1 MTFDSKTLEGGSYK
15 GERPMEMKDLVCV
28 VTGAGQG
35 IGQAVAEKFFN
46 EGACVS
52 LWDMDGALARKAALS
67 IDPSGERTMA
77 VPMNVTREAESVEA
91 VRKTIEQFSRI
102 DVLVN
107 VAGISRHKT
116 LENMTLKLWQ
126 QVIDVD
132 MKGVFLCCK
141 AVVPVMK
148 VQKRGKIVNISSL
161 GGRTGRPGVG
171 VNYAAAK
178 AGVIGITQLLA
189 KELGPAGIY
198 VNAIAPGPILTEQTR
213 QYPPEV
219 FAAWN
224 VGRAIPKD
232 GLPEDV
238 ADVSVFLG
246 SSRSDWVTGATVDI
260 NGGILIL

>member
-1 MTFDSKTLEGGSYK
+1 
-15 GERPMEMKDLVCV
+15 MELQNLVCA

-35 IGQAVAEKFFN
+35 IGQAVAEKFFA

-52 LWDMDGALARKAALS
+52 LWDMDGALARKTALS

-77 VPMNVTREAESVEA
+77 VQMNVIDETESVEA
-91 VRKTIEQFSRI
+91 VRKTIEKFNRI

-116 LENMTLKLWQ
+116 LEEMTVELWDE
-126 QVIDVD
+126 VIDTNL
-132 MKGVFLCCK
+132 KGVFLCCK
-141 AVVPVMK
+141 AVAPIMK
-148 VQKRGKIVNISSL
+148 EQKRGKIVNIASL

-171 VNYAAAK
+171 VNYAASK
-178 AGVIGITQLLA
+178 AGVVGITQLLA

-219 FAAWN
+219 FATWN
-224 VGRAIPKD
+224 TGRAIPKD

-238 ADVSVFLG
+238 ADTAVFL
-246 SSRSDWVTGATVDI
+246 SSRRSDWVTGVTLDL
-260 NGGILIL
+260 NGGILIR